1 MSGAS
6 IINLLFDLI
15 EYDRTTDTI
24 EDFKFTVQQGWDYLD
39 LGTHGLTDSSHDD
52 DDTTNIDNGNVL
64 LPKETKQKKN
74 VLEIGYRIT
83 PCESFTTINFAATL
97 IDYYI

>member
-24 EDFKFTVQQGWDYLD
+24 EDFKFTIQQGWDYYLD
-39 LGTHGLTDSSHDD
+39 LGTRGLP
-52 DDTTNIDNGNVL
+52 L
-64 LPKETKQKKN
+64 LPDTDTGTI
-74 VLEIGYRIT
+74 VALVRDCRT
-83 PCESFTTINFAATL
+83 FTTLTTVVTMTMIPL
-97 IDYYI
+97 ILITAM

>member
-39 LGTHGLTDSSHDD
+39 LGTRGLP
-52 DDTTNIDNGNVL
+52 L
-64 LPKETKQKKN
+64 LPDTDT
-74 VLEIGYRIT
+74 G
-83 PCESFTTINFAATL
+83 TIVYHRYNRCL
-97 IDYYI
+97 RK